1 MPAMPDP
8 EKVVIVSER
17 EPLLRD
23 ISVTL
28 NPDTPEWPGDTPF
41 TCGWASSMAAGA
53 STNVSSFTSSPHVG
67 THADAPIHVREGWSG
82 SHELSLDAFFGP
94 AIVVDG
100 SSLSKESGMEDLEQ
114 IQSLPFV
121 ERLLLRTG
129 RTIASGAFPEDW
141 PTLSESCVRTLLGRG
156 LRLLGVDA
164 PSVDPRESKNL
175 PVHTMLF
182 SSNAAILE
190 NLDLRRVT
198 PTMYELMAFPLKL
211 MALDAAPVRAVLRQI
226 VAYPTNKA
234 GVKMMHVLKRPSRR
248 R

>member
-1 MPAMPDP
+1 MNGNDP
-8 EKVVIVSER
+8 T
-17 EPLLRD
+17 LRD
-23 ISVTL
+23 ISVML

-41 TCGWASSMAAGA
+41 TCGWASLISAGA
-53 STNVSSFTSSPHVG
+53 SVNVSSYSSSPHAG
-67 THADAPIHVREGWSG
+67 THADAPIHVREDWAG

-94 AIVVDG
+94 AIVVDV
-100 SSLSKESGMEDLEQ
+100 SSLAKEIEIEELEK

-164 PSVDPRESKNL
+164 PSVDQRDSKNL
-175 PVHTMLF
+175 PVHHMLF
-182 SSNAAILE
+182 SENAAILE

-226 VAYPTNKA
+226 V
-234 GVKMMHVLKRPSRR
+234 G
-248 R
+248 